1 MKMSSN
7 YSRLSKSI
15 LILNTLIVFLLFFA
29 LTPNFASA
37 QPLIENGSFETG
49 DFTGWTVVQMPD
61 SGGDWFVY
69 SGVTTPI
76 STITVLP
83 PPDGNFAAITD
94 QGGPSSQVLYQDIDV
109 PPNASIEC
117 SLVYYYENNA
127 EEFITEPDLFFNDG
141 ENQQARIDILDPA
154 SHPFNVDVG
163 VLENLL
169 QTQPGDP
176 LSLGYTTL
184 LFDLT
189 PYAGSTVRLR
199 FAEVDNLGEFNF
211 AVDNITCDGDPI
223 AAQVPTLSE
232 WGLIAMAGILGI
244 AGLMV
249 VRRKKLIA

>member
-1 MKMSSN
+1 MFSN

-37 QPLIENGSFETG
+37 QLIENGSFETG

-61 SGGDWFVY
+61 SAGDWYVY
-69 SGVTTPI
+69 SGTTTPLSLFPI
-76 STITVLP
+76 AA
-83 PPDGNFAAITD
+83 PPDGEFAAISD
-94 QGGPSSQVLYQDIDV
+94 QEGPSSQVLYQDIDV
-109 PPNASIEC
+109 PPNSSTEC
-117 SLVYYYENNA
+117 SLIYYYENHA
-127 EEFITEPDLFFNDG
+127 SEFITDPDLFFNG
-141 ENQQARIDILDPA
+141 AENQQARIDIMDPA

-176 LSLGYTTL
+176 LTLGYTTL

-189 PYAGSTVRLR
+189 PYAGTTVRLR
-199 FAEVDNLGEFNF
+199 FAEVDNLGELNF